1 MKRNDFFSKTEHID
15 YQDAIQRIA
24 FHEAGHAAGIH
35 LYNKE
40 KRLPSVFFQILL
52 KETADMRHPTVKDG
66 LEDSLPFIAEIEGG
80 RLIEAMPLDLL
91 ESIDYF
97 SITST
102 DAYQTAFEADIINL
116 LIGAVSEAKH
126 IALRDKGFF
135 DVEDITLSSLHR
147 YGGTSDLEEAYNYL
161 ESSIASKQRRE
172 EKIAELFHQAV
183 GFIAKPAHWRAI
195 EHLAGYLL
203 THKENTVSCE
213 NAIAVLEGA
222 CLQQ

>member
-1 MKRNDFFSKTEHID
+1 MKRNDPYSKTEYIN
-15 YQDAIQRIA
+15 YQDAIERIA

-52 KETADMRHPTVKDG
+52 KETADTKHPMAKDG
-66 LEDSLPFIAEIEGG
+66 AGNALPFIAEIEGG
-80 RLIEAMPLDLL
+80 RLIETMPLDLL

-97 SITST
+97 SVTST
-102 DAYQTAFEADIINL
+102 DAYQAAFEADIINL
-116 LIGAVSEAKH
+116 LIGAVAEAKH
-126 IALRDKGFF
+126 VALRDKGFF
-135 DVEDITLSSLHR
+135 DVKEVTLSSLHR
-147 YGGTSDLEEAYNYL
+147 YGGTSDLEEAYHYL

-172 EKIAELFHQAV
+172 EKIAELFNQAV
-183 GFIAKPAHWRAI
+183 GFVAEPAHWRAI

-203 THKENTVSCE
+203 THQENTVSCE

-222 CLQQ
+222 CLRQ

>member
-1 MKRNDFFSKTEHID
+1 
-15 YQDAIQRIA
+15 
-24 FHEAGHAAGIH
+24 
-35 LYNKE
+35 
-40 KRLPSVFFQILL
+40 
-52 KETADMRHPTVKDG
+52 
-66 LEDSLPFIAEIEGG
+66 FIAEIEGG

-116 LIGAVSEAKH
+116 LIGAVAEAKH

-135 DVEDITLSSLHR
+135 DVDDVTLSSLHR

-183 GFIAKPAHWRAI
+183 GFITKPAHWHAI
-195 EHLAGYLL
+195 EHLADYLL